1 VLQILA
7 ELGVVGLILFGA
19 FVWSAL
25 RHASLRRLR
34 EDPLMV
40 CVLVYLAT
48 GAMGSMFAK
57 ELTGGRKLFF
67 AVGLLALRPAAQ
79 AVVAAVDRVSA
90 ADPEPLAHRRTFRHP
105 DTGHEVA
112 LVVDHAAAPGGAR
125 ELQWRIWQEGG
136 PGSPPAVAKLRF
148 MSVPDT
154 VDAARRAFAER
165 RRALRA
171 AGYELV
177 G

>member
-1 VLQILA
+1 V
-7 ELGVVGLILFGA
+7 FGA

-48 GAMGSMFAK
+48 GVMNSMFAK

-90 ADPEPLAHRRTFRHP
+90 ADPEPLAHRAFRHP

-125 ELQWRIWQEGG
+125 ELQWKIWQEEG

-148 MSVPDT
+148 MSVHDT

-171 AGYELV
+171 AGYERV